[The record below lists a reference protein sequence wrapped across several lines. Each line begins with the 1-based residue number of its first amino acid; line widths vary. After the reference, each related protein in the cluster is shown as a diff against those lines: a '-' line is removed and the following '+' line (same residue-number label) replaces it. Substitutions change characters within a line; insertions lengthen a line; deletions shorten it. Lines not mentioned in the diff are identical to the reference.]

1 MRFALWIALRSLFS
15 KRSRYAHSAIGWI
28 TVLGLTLVVAA
39 QCVALSILG
48 GFEQAFTHAIL
59 GFNAHLV
66 AMREGEIDPSEPLL
80 DKLKVVAGPGAITG
94 ATPFLYRE
102 GLMAHHS
109 KVKGVV
115 FKGIDPLTFP
125 RVYDVK
131 VRLFQDLAGKTSL
144 SEVLKPEGGEP
155 PLLLGGDLAEA
166 LGVTA
171 EDRTVSVLSPQG
183 DLKKIADV
191 NNFKRFQVVGTFESG
206 LYEYDSQFA
215 FLSLPEAQSFFKVP
229 GKITGWE
236 MRLADY
242 GQAKSLARRMEK
254 ALGVP
259 FQVISWDELN
269 AEIFYALRLEKKL
282 FFIIMGLI
290 VLVAAANLVGL
301 VVILVSEQAREVSIF
316 RAMGMKAK
324 TLKKVFT
331 LQGMLLA
338 LAGAVLGTALGWMLS
353 SFLATHALFKL
364 AKEVYLV
371 STLPIDL
378 SVWNMAGVF
387 MFCLIV
393 SYGDTQI
400 AARRLMKMKLDL

>member
-1 MRFALWIALRSLFS
+1 MKIALWIALRSLFS
-15 KRSRYAHSAIGWI
+15 RRSRYAHSAIGWI
-28 TVLGLTLVVAA
+28 TVLGLTLGVAA

-48 GFEQAFTHAIL
+48 GFEKSFTQSIL

-66 AMREGEIDPSEPLL
+66 VMREGEIDQREPVL
-80 DKLKVVAGPGAITG
+80 DKILSLAGPNAITG

-131 VRLFQDLAGKTSL
+131 VRLFRDLAAKSSL
-144 SEVLKPEGGEP
+144 DELLKPHGDEGR
-155 PLLLGGDLAEA
+155 LLLGVDLADS
-166 LGVTA
+166 LGVKDD
-171 EDRTVSVLSPQG
+171 DRIVSVLSPQG
-183 DLKKIADV
+183 DLKRISDV
-191 NNFKRFQVVGTFESG
+191 NNFKRFEVVGTFESG

-215 FLSLPEAQSFFKVP
+215 FLSLPEAQAFFKVP

-242 GQAKSLARRMEK
+242 GQAKPLARRLEK
-254 ALGVP
+254 ALGIP
-259 FQVISWDELN
+259 FQAISWDELN
-269 AEIFYALRLEKKL
+269 AEIFYALKLEKKL

-290 VLVAAANLVGL
+290 VVVAAANLVGL
-301 VVILVSEQAREVSIF
+301 VVILVSDQTREVSIF

-338 LAGAVLGTALGWMLS
+338 LTGAVLGTALGWMLS

-371 STLPIDL
+371 SALPIDL
-378 SVWNMAGVF
+378 SVWNMAGVLV
-387 MFCLIV
+387 FCLIV
-393 SYGDTQI
+393 SYGATQI